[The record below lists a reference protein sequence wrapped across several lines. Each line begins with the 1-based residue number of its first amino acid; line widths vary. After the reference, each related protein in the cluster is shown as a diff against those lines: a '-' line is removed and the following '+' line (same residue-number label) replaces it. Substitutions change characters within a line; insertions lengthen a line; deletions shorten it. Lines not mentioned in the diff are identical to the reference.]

1 MAQDERGLVDG
12 MPQTTV
18 GDTLQTLLS
27 VNTWMTDLELLPWRA
42 ACCIDTRTLGSCLGI
57 LELMFGKTMED
68 NSVL

>member
-27 VNTWMTDLELLPWRA
+27 VNTWMTDLELLLWKA
-42 ACCIDTRTLGSCLGI
+42 AWCIDVGALGSCLGL
-57 LELMFGKTMED
+57 LELMFRETMKD